1 MPRVVVTGA
10 AGFIGSHLCEYLLGC
25 GYEVLGIDNF
35 LVESYSQET
44 KRNNLSAL
52 LNMEKFTFIEFDLL
66 TEIDPSI
73 FKDGDYIVN
82 EAAMPGLPL
91 SWSNPKLYFQVNTL
105 LPINILNALKGVN
118 IEKFVQISTSSVY
131 GRFAVGDEKLELN
144 PISPYGVSKLAA
156 EHMVKNYCENNNI
169 RFNILRYFS
178 VFGPR
183 QRPDMAYSQIIN
195 KLVKNEQLLIFGD
208 GRQSRTNT
216 YVLDIAVGT
225 KLAMERGRDREIY
238 NLAGNTSVTLL
249 DAIEFIAGEL
259 GIINP
264 NIVKM
269 PERAGDQRDTK
280 GVFEKA
286 TSDFGYYPEIDFWS
300 GLQAQ
305 IEYVLDSRSKS

>member
-238 NLAGNTSVTLL
+238 NLAGKTSVTLL
-249 DAIEFIAGEL
+249 ETIEFISSEL
-259 GIINP
+259 GITNP
-264 NIVKM
+264 NVIRM
-269 PERAGDQRDTK
+269 PERPGDQRDTK

-286 TSDFGYYPEIDFWS
+286 TSDLGYNPQVDFWS
-300 GLQAQ
+300 GLREQ
-305 IEYVLDSRSKS
+305 IEYQIRSLSI

>member
-10 AGFIGSHLCEYLLGC
+10 AGFIGSHLCELFIRC
-25 GYEVLGIDNF
+25 GYTVLGIDNF
-35 LVESYSQET
+35 LAESYSQET
-44 KRNNLSAL
+44 KRKNLSAL
-52 LNMEKFTFIEFDLL
+52 LYEKEFTFIELDLL
-66 TEIDPSI
+66 NEIDPNI
-73 FKDGDYIVN
+73 FRDGDYIVN

-105 LPINILNALKGVN
+105 LPINILNALKSVK

-131 GRFAVGDEKLELN
+131 GRFAVGDEKLDLN
-144 PISPYGVSKLAA
+144 PVSPYGVSKLAA

-169 RFNILRYFS
+169 KFNILRYFS

-208 GRQSRTNT
+208 GKQSRTNT
-216 YVLDIAVGT
+216 NVLDIALGT

-238 NLAGNTSVTLL
+238 NLAGVTSVTLL
-249 DAIEFIAGEL
+249 DAIEFIADEL
-259 GIINP
+259 GIKNP
-264 NIVKM
+264 NIVRM

-286 TSDFGYYPEIDFWS
+286 TSDFGYYPEVDFWA
-300 GLQAQ
+300 GLKNQ
-305 IEYVLDSRSKS
+305 IEYVLNSGS